1 VFKKLCMILISMLL
15 ICTVSIYPAQFE
27 TKAREN
33 VSQRSGSSFSF
44 ANPQGI
50 KTIFQTGKLTRQSSD
65 ASPAHIVL
73 EYFNKHKEEYQLKGE
88 AKDSFK
94 VIEQLKDHVKNG
106 YVVRLQQTY
115 HGIPIFGAT
124 QVAHVGEDGSLRTLS
139 GSVASFSSNQTINI
153 EPKITSKQAVDIAKK
168 DLGEQVHDFVK
179 TPVAKLNIYMKDN
192 HPYLVYAVELN
203 YLGVKPGR
211 WFYFVDAKNGGIVY
225 KFNSLQFEYAQGTG
239 KGVLG
244 KTRTLR
250 MEKDSGGY
258 SLADKT
264 RGSGI
269 VTHDAANSLNLPGK
283 VWRSKDNKLDSRYE
297 APAVDAHYFAGIA
310 YDYYKKVH
318 RRNGLDGQGGEIHST
333 VHYAKEYNNAF
344 WNGYQIVFGDGD
356 GETFLPLSGALD
368 VVAHE
373 LTHAVTEN
381 TANLIYEG
389 ESGAINEA
397 ISDIFGELIEFY
409 AEKRI
414 DWMIGEDV
422 YTPGISGDAL
432 RSLKDPAA
440 YGYPDH
446 YLNRYTGIEDNG
458 GVHINSSIINKAAY
472 LISEGGTHYGVQV
485 KGIGKEKLGKIL
497 YRALTC
503 YLTSSS
509 NFHQLRLAMIQA
521 TKDLYKDGQEVETV
535 NQAFHAVG
543 IDGPGHIHTLSVGG
557 TATATLQNV
566 GDSVWFK
573 VTPSSSMI
581 ASKSHLHFEVSG
593 VEATI
598 SVYPSWKDAEG
609 QSTYPPYKEQLGEVD
624 FPLSSK
630 GPYYVKVTA
639 NEPGTMTITN
649 RPVYKAPAEQD
660 PASCLA
666 EMAAKEQPALKDV
679 LPVLRHIREQLLRPS
694 TEGKQIISL
703 YYQISHE
710 TIGDFIVDKAFRDDL
725 IRYLRQLAPIIA
737 ELEKAANGTPSSYR
751 LSQRDYETIVALKNR
766 LESKVSGS
774 TKEAI
779 RAYWEKIGLDE
790 RPNMT
795 VSELLKQLGLPNV
808 IGNSGPLLVKMKT
821 AKSEQQAKQNLEKA
835 LGNELSNVL
844 ITPLANRAARIPYTY
859 IVLVSDPNKI
869 YRVMQRLSSSKT
881 VEYVEKSTVGIVSS
895 SDVYYSKQWP
905 LKNKK
910 KANADIHYEQMLK
923 YIKGKKLSKTVVAV
937 IDTGVNSKLADLE
950 SIVDYKHGY
959 DFFNNDSDAA
969 DDLSHGTAV
978 ASIIAAKKDNQYSI
992 AGIHPAVTVLP
1003 IKACGADGMCSSE
1016 DVALAIKYAVAK
1028 GAKVINLSF
1037 SFSKPSRII
1046 EEQLKYAY
1054 GHGATIVAAA
1064 GNEGE
1069 EGLDYPA
1076 SSSYAISVGA
1086 TNENDEVAWFS
1097 NIDRKLDLVAPGVF
1111 VPAITAYGEVA
1122 LLSGTSLAAA
1132 HVSAAAALIYSWK
1145 KNDVSPGEVQ
1155 QILTKTSQDLGKK
1168 GQDNYY
1174 GYGRIDAGKIAYAL
1188 SKQAAAPKVN
1198 TIDDNDKTIQG
1209 TAQPGVTIVALN
1221 GSRLLGKTKAD
1232 RKGKFVIK
1240 IAPQK
1245 AKTVVSVYAETAYGV
1260 RSSVVKKVV
1269 LDKTPP
1275 KAPKVNSVTGRS
1287 KQVTGKTEAY
1297 AKVTVKADGKTLGK
1311 ATASKTGTF
1320 RVQIKA
1326 QKAGTLLK
1334 VYATDRAGNTSKATV
1349 VRVKR

>member
-1 VFKKLCMILISMLL
+1 MLRKVWAIFISMLL
-15 ICTVSIYPAQFE
+15 LCTAPSYPALFSV
-27 TKAREN
+27 KAEEN
-33 VSQRSGSSFSF
+33 GLRSSSIAFSATSSQGMK
-44 ANPQGI
+44 PV
-50 KTIFQTGKLTRQSSD
+50 FQTGTITRSSD
-65 ASPAHIVL
+65 SASPANVVI
-73 EYFNKHKEEYQLKGE
+73 EYLNKHKEEYQLKGG
-88 AKDSFK
+88 ASFQT
-94 VIEQLKDHVKNG
+94 IEQLKDPVKKG

-115 HGIPIFGAT
+115 RGIPIFGAT
-124 QVAHVGEDGSLRTLS
+124 QAAHVGEDGSLRTLS
-139 GSVASFSSNQTINI
+139 GSVAAFSQTINI
-153 EPKITSKQAVDIAKK
+153 EPKITGKQAIDIAKK

-179 TPVAKLNIYMKDN
+179 TPAAKLNIYMKDN
-192 HPYLVYAVELN
+192 HPYLVYVVELN
-203 YLGVKPGR
+203 YLGGKPGR
-211 WFYFVDAKNGGIVY
+211 WLYFVDAKNGNIVH
-225 KFNSLQFEYAQGTG
+225 KFNSLQFGYVQGTG

-244 KTRTLR
+244 KTRTLQ

-258 SLADKT
+258 SLVDKT

-297 APAVDAHYFAGIA
+297 ASAVDAHYFAGIV

-397 ISDIFGELIEFY
+397 VSDIFGELIEFY

-414 DWMIGEDV
+414 DWTIGEDV
-422 YTPGISGDAL
+422 YTPGISNDAL

-472 LISEGGTHYGVQV
+472 LISEGGAHYGVQV

-497 YRALTC
+497 YRTLTC

-521 TKDLYKDGQEVETV
+521 AKDLYKDGQEVETV

-543 IDGPGHIHTLSVGG
+543 IDGPGHIHTLAVGG
-557 TATATLQNV
+557 TAKATLQNE

-581 ASKSHLHFEVSG
+581 ANKSHLHFEVSG

-624 FPLSSK
+624 FPLSWK
-630 GPYYVKVTA
+630 GPYYVKVTV
-639 NEPGTMTITN
+639 NEPGTMTIIN
-649 RPVYKAPAEQD
+649 RLVYKAPAEQD
-660 PASCLA
+660 PTSCLA
-666 EMAAKEQPALKDV
+666 EMAAKEQPSLKDE
-679 LPVLRHIREQLLRPS
+679 LSVLRHIREQLLRPS

-703 YYQISHE
+703 YYQISRE

-737 ELEKAANGTPSSYR
+737 ELEKAANGQPSSYR
-751 LSQRDYETIVALKNR
+751 LSEQDYQTLVELKNR
-766 LESKVSGS
+766 LESKVSS
-774 TKEAI
+774 DTKETI
-779 RAYWEKIGLDE
+779 RTYWKELDIDHH
-790 RPNMT
+790 PNIT
-795 VSELLKQLGLPNV
+795 VTELLERIGLPNTV
-808 IGNSGPLLVKMKT
+808 GNSGPLIVKMKKT
-821 AKSEQQAKQNLEKA
+821 KSEQQAKQNLEKA
-835 LGNELSNVL
+835 LGMQQQYVL
-844 ITPLANRAARIPYTY
+844 VKPLANRVAKIPYTY
-859 IVLVSDPNKI
+859 MVLVNDPNKI
-869 YRVMQRLSSSKT
+869 YKVMQQLASAKT
-881 VEYVEKSTVGIVSS
+881 VEFVEKSTMGMVAT
-895 SDVYYSKQWP
+895 SDVYYPQQWS

-910 KANADIHYEQMLK
+910 KTNADIHYEEMVKRL
-923 YIKGKKLSKTVVAV
+923 KGKKLPKTIVAV
-937 IDTGVNSKLADLE
+937 IDTGVNNKLADLDGV
-950 SIVDYKHGY
+950 VDSKHGF
-959 DFFNNDSDAA
+959 DFVNNNSEAM
-969 DDLSHGTAV
+969 DDLSHGTSV
-978 ASIIAAKKDNQYSI
+978 ASIIAAKKDNHYSI
-992 AGIHPAVTVLP
+992 AGINPYVTILSL
-1003 IKACGADGMCSSE
+1003 KACGADGMCSSE

-1037 SFSKPSRII
+1037 GFSKPSRII

-1054 GHGATIVAAA
+1054 GHGVTIVAAA
-1064 GNEGE
+1064 GNGGE
-1069 EGLDYPA
+1069 KGLDYPA
-1076 SSSYAISVGA
+1076 NSSYAISVGA

-1097 NIDRKLDLVAPGVF
+1097 NIDSKLDLVAPGDF

-1155 QILTKTSQDLGKK
+1155 QILTKTSQDFGKK
-1168 GQDNYY
+1168 GQDDYY

-1188 SKQAAAPKVN
+1188 GKQAAAPKVN

-1245 AKTVVSVYAETAYGV
+1245 AKMIVSVYAETAYGV

-1275 KAPKVNSVTGRS
+1275 KAPKVNSVTSRS
-1287 KQVTGKTEAY
+1287 KQVTGKTEVY
-1297 AKVTVKADGKTLGK
+1297 ATVTVKAGGKTLGK

-1320 RVQIKA
+1320 RIQIKA